1 MGEVSMRRMFSVLAC
16 VLLLASAAQAA
27 PITIVDLGTAAP
39 PATVGGYT
47 MTPFGADPSALFADV
62 TSVASPLGG
71 DVTFSSALS
80 HRKIGS
86 GWATW
91 SHGYTGDV
99 YYFPALSTL
108 TVTLPAGTA
117 AFYFYAEPN
126 NFQSYYFKVT
136 ASDGTFVEKDINGSS
151 GANGFGLYGPLASID
166 IIARDTFAI
175 GEFGISGS
183 EPVPE
188 PGSLFL
194 LGTGLV
200 GAARA
205 WKKRRS

>member
-1 MGEVSMRRMFSVLAC
+1 MRKMFSVLAC

-47 MTPFGADPSALFADV
+47 MTPFGADPTALFADV

-71 DVTFSSALS
+71 DVTFSSPLN
-80 HRKIGS
+80 HRQIGS
-86 GWATW
+86 GWSTW

-99 YYFPALSTL
+99 YYTNGLQSITMS
-108 TVTLPAGTA
+108 LPTGTQ

-126 NFQSYYFKVT
+126 PFQTYTITVT
-136 ASDGTFVEKDINGSS
+136 GDDGTFSSQSVDGAS
-151 GANGFGLYGPLASID
+151 GARGFGLYGGISSIQVSSD
-166 IIARDTFAI
+166 VDFAI

>member
-1 MGEVSMRRMFSVLAC
+1 MRKMFAVLGC

-47 MTPFGADPSALFADV
+47 MTPFGADPSALFAAV

-71 DVTFSSALS
+71 DVTFSAALS

-99 YYFPALSTL
+99 YYSSGHSVGL
-108 TVTLPAGTA
+108 TMPAGTQ
-117 AFYFYAEPN
+117 AFYLYAEPEP
-126 NFQSYYFKVT
+126 FQTYTITVT
-136 ASDGTFVEKDINGSS
+136 GDDGTFLSQSVAGQA
-151 GANGFGLYGPLASID
+151 GARGFGLYGGISSIQVSSD
-166 IIARDTFAI
+166 IDFAI
-175 GEFGISGS
+175 GEFGISGT

-188 PGSLFL
+188 PASLL
-194 LGTGLV
+194 LFGTGLA